1 MKVDASQA
9 LQIPQSNRNRSR
21 SRSESPGRYRLE
33 DLPGYP
39 QSVRGWKK
47 YFVPTLLLF
56 QGAQPELWSWT
67 DSVSVPLVQTMIWNA
82 TFGDEFPYTVVVNEC
97 VHSLVSASRIAI
109 QSS

>member
-39 QSVRGWKK
+39 QSVRAWKK

-56 QGAQPELWSWT
+56 QGAQPQPWNWQ
-67 DSVSVPLVQTMIWNA
+67 DSVSVPLVQAIWNA
-82 TFGDEFPYTVVVNEC
+82 CLGDEFPLKVVQNEC
-97 VHSLVSASRIAI
+97 VHSLVHVS
-109 QSS
+109 